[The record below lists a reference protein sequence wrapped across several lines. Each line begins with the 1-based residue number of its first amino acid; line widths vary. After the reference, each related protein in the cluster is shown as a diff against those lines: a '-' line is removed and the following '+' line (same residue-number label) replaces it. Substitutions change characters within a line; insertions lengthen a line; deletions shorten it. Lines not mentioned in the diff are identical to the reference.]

1 MSVIL
6 LVLGILLTGAGVI
19 TLGYGISISETNLGN
34 ALIIAGT
41 TTFSA
46 GLLLIGLAAAVVQL
60 NQIARALRP
69 RAGAKPPRPGELAE
83 PTMPPVAAVRHPPV
97 LAVPPTPPAPPMR
110 SPVPPKPK
118 IEERIPTAVAAE
130 PAPVSASAIER
141 LRSSLGRGAQKATSA
156 PEGEALPLAPEPAPQ
171 THPGANKLTNGATP
185 PSSQAGEPA
194 EAPRKAR
201 LDFLFRSK
209 PRETPSDTFDAVWPK
224 RGAPRADEHANESV
238 EPVRPPARPWPPEP
252 SDSAAEEATQPP
264 AILKSGVVDGM
275 AYTLYADGSIE
286 AQLPQGTVRFGS
298 IAELRA
304 HIENNS

>member
-6 LVLGILLTGAGVI
+6 LVLGILLTGAGVV
-19 TLGYGISISETNLGN
+19 TLGYGISINETNLGN

-41 TTFSA
+41 TSFCA

-69 RAGAKPPRPGELAE
+69 RAGARPPRPGELTEHGSIPAAALRQ
-83 PTMPPVAAVRHPPV
+83 PPVPAA
-97 LAVPPTPPAPPMR
+97 PPAPPMR

-118 IEERIPTAVAAE
+118 IEERIPPATAAE
-130 PAPVSASAIER
+130 PAPQVSASATER
-141 LRSSLGRGAQKATSA
+141 LRFSLGRGDRKAASA
-156 PEGEALPLAPEPAPQ
+156 KEGEALAPAGEPPAPQ
-171 THPGANKLTNGATP
+171 VHAGSSKLTNGATP
-185 PSSQAGEPA
+185 PAPAAGVEAA
-194 EAPRKAR
+194 EAPRKAAR
-201 LDFLFRSK
+201 LDFLFRGK
-209 PRETPSDTFDAVWPK
+209 PRATPSDSFDVVWSK

-238 EPVRPPARPWPPEP
+238 EPPPWPPEAP
-252 SDSAAEEATQPP
+252 DAGAEEPSQPP

-298 IAELRA
+298 ITELRA

>member
-19 TLGYGISISETNLGN
+19 ALGYGISISETNLGN

-69 RAGAKPPRPGELAE
+69 RAAARPPRPGELTE
-83 PTMPPVAAVRHPPV
+83 SGSIPVATLRQ
-97 LAVPPTPPAPPMR
+97 PPAPPMR
-110 SPVPPKPK
+110 GPVPPKP
-118 IEERIPTAVAAE
+118 AAAE
-130 PAPVSASAIER
+130 PAPQVSASAIER
-141 LRSSLGRGAQKATSA
+141 LRSSLGRSDRKAAGA
-156 PEGEALPLAPEPAPQ
+156 PEGEALPHAPEPPAVQVPAG
-171 THPGANKLTNGATP
+171 PGKLTNGATP
-185 PSSQAGEPA
+185 PAPAAGVEAA
-194 EAPRKAR
+194 EAPKKGAR
-201 LDFLFRSK
+201 LDFLFRGK
-209 PRETPSDTFDAVWPK
+209 PREAPSDSFDAVWPK
-224 RGAPRADEHANESV
+224 RGAPRADEPANESA
-238 EPVRPPARPWPPEP
+238 EPVRPPARSWPAQPAEAGAEEP
-252 SDSAAEEATQPP
+252 SQPP